1 MHFPRLLSVGAAAL
15 ALLLAGTRPGE
26 ASGPDAGPAFSP
38 NACVGGELGIESGVP
53 VLQVG
58 GSPQV
63 LGQAY
68 GRLVGE
74 QVRYLRGRYL
84 GRVVGGGRLK
94 QLALRMA
101 QPMERHIPE
110 RYLRE
115 LGALAE
121 AAGESRE
128 DVLLLATFLDVY
140 RLVGCST
147 LVAVPPAAAGEPF
160 LARNLDFPTLGV
172 AHRYSM
178 VVVYHPEGFR
188 SFLSVTWP
196 GLPGVVSGM
205 NQAGLVL
212 VMSEVSDG
220 EQSLD
225 GIPYQLL
232 YRRVLEECDTVE
244 QAEELVRRAART
256 MANNVVL
263 LDGGGHAAVLEVTRH
278 AVIRRGLQKG
288 VLCATNH
295 FRGRGEGGGVW
306 PCRRYDILSRE
317 STRLHG
323 RLGVGQAAEL
333 LGMVHQGPLTMQS
346 MIFEPGSMR
355 VHLALGAPP
364 TTSGPYRTL
373 DAGRLFRRRLRQMAR
388 GGQQEEVQGDRWEGV
403 Q

>member
-1 MHFPRLLSVGAAAL
+1 MHLPRLSPVGAAAL
-15 ALLLAGTRPGE
+15 ALLLAATLPGE
-26 ASGPDAGPAFSP
+26 VSAPDPGPAFSP
-38 NACVGGELGIESGVP
+38 SACASGELGIESGVP
-53 VLQVG
+53 VLQVA
-58 GSPQV
+58 GSPRV
-63 LGQAY
+63 LGEAY

-74 QVRYLRGRYL
+74 QMRYLRVHYL
-84 GRVVGGGRLK
+84 ERVLGAGRLK
-94 QLALRMA
+94 QLALEMA
-101 QPMERHIPE
+101 RPMERHIPE

-121 AAGESRE
+121 AAGASRE

-147 LVAVPPAAAGEPF
+147 VVAVPPAAAGRPL

-172 AHRYSM
+172 THRYSM
-178 VVVYHPEGFR
+178 VAVYHPEGFR

-212 VMSEVSDG
+212 VMSEVSDR

-232 YRRVLEECDTVE
+232 YRRALEECDTVE
-244 QAEELVRRAART
+244 QAEELIRRAPRT

-263 LDGGGHAAVLEVTRH
+263 LDGGGHAAVLEVTRS
-278 AVIRRGLQKG
+278 AVVRRELQGG

-295 FRGRGEGGGVW
+295 FRGRGGGGVR
-306 PCRRYDILSRE
+306 PCRRYDILGRE
-317 STRLHG
+317 LARLHG
-323 RLGVGQAAEL
+323 RLGVTQAVEL

-346 MIFEPGSMR
+346 MIFEPGAMR
-355 VHLALGAPP
+355 VHLALGLPP

-373 DAGRLFRRRLRQMAR
+373 DAGRLFRWQPSERARQGAK
-388 GGQQEEVQGDRWEGV
+388 VDGDTN
-403 Q
+403 